1 MRRKYESLVL
11 ERRTEARKGV
21 LDFMFLLLL
30 LFVHSNPLLSFLY
43 ISD

>member
-21 LDFMFLLLL
+21 ILLLVL
-30 LFVHSNPLLSFLY
+30 LVHSNPLLSFLY